1 MKPNSIPG
9 IRLQKFLADK
19 GYGSR
24 REIEGWI
31 TEGKIKVDG
40 KVAQLGDR
48 VSEQNRIS
56 VEGRVIRKRVD
67 PVKARVLVYN
77 KPEGEI
83 CSRDDPGKRPTVFK
97 HLPRLRGSRWV
108 IVGRLDINTRGV
120 LLFTNNGDLANQLMH
135 PAYGLEREYLCRVFG
150 KVEESAIAK
159 LQDGINLDGETTR
172 FLQVKRQRG
181 EGSNTWYNV
190 IVGEGKYRE
199 VRRMWEAVGCRVSRL
214 VRIRYGNVVLPRNLR
229 QGEWSELKPA
239 VVRQLFQGKDQIA
252 PDKTLSETDDDTS
265 RDGRSRNSRTPNP
278 RRSGASAKRI
288 RSSTTPGGGHKKG
301 GHKRK
306 RTSGPVPRR
315 QR

>member
-31 TEGKIKVDG
+31 SEGKISIDG

-48 VSEQNRIS
+48 VSEKNRIS
-56 VEGRVIRKRVD
+56 VEGRVIRKRIE
-67 PVKARVLVYN
+67 PMKARVLVYN

-135 PAYGLEREYLCRVFG
+135 PTYGLEREYLCRVFG

-159 LQDGINLDGETTR
+159 LQEGITLDGETIR

-190 IVGEGKYRE
+190 VVGEGKYRE

-214 VRIRYGNVVLPRNLR
+214 VRVRYGNVVLPRNLR
-229 QGEWSELKPA
+229 
-239 VVRQLFQGKDQIA
+239 
-252 PDKTLSETDDDTS
+252 
-265 RDGRSRNSRTPNP
+265 
-278 RRSGASAKRI
+278 
-288 RSSTTPGGGHKKG
+288 
-301 GHKRK
+301 
-306 RTSGPVPRR
+306 
-315 QR
+315 